1 MGAKSTTMNT
11 TPGCEINGG
20 TINVARQTADELT
33 MKPQDR
39 SRSVF
44 FSCKMA

>member
-20 TINVARQTADELT
+20 TIDVARQTADERA
-33 MKPQDR
+33 MKPRD
-39 SRSVF
+39 
-44 FSCKMA
+44 